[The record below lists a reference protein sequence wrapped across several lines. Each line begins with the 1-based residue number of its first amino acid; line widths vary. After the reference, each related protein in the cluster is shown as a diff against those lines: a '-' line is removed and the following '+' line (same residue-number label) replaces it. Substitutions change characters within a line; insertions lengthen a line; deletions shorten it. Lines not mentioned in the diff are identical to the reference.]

1 MYLKW
6 VNSNKDLPQ
15 HIVTQLANNNARNRK
30 ITDYYI
36 DNKDVYGKT
45 IIFADRYDQ
54 CDIISK
60 KLNKSGV
67 SADVMYSHQSNER
80 NAEVLKKF
88 RNNELEVLVNI
99 KMLTEG
105 TDVPDVDTVFI
116 TRQTTSIISM
126 TQMVGRA
133 LRGPKFGGK
142 PDAYLV
148 FFQDDWQKAINW
160 VVWDPE
166 TWVPTTEVA
175 YRNWQNNG

>member
-1 MYLKW
+1 M
-6 VNSNKDLPQ
+6 
-15 HIVTQLANNNARNRK
+15 
-30 ITDYYI
+30 
-36 DNKDVYGKT
+36 GKLLFLLT
-45 IIFADRYDQ
+45 GMTNVML
-54 CDIISK
+54 ISK
-60 KLNKSGV
+60 FLNKSGV
-67 SADVMYSHQSNER
+67 SADVMYSHQGNER

-88 RNNELEVLVNI
+88 RNNELDVLVNI

-105 TDVPDVDTVFI
+105 TDVPNVDTVFI

-160 VVWDPE
+160 VIWDSK
-166 TWVPTTEVA
+166 TWGPTTPEKE
-175 YRNWQNNG
+175 YELGKQWSKKNTNI